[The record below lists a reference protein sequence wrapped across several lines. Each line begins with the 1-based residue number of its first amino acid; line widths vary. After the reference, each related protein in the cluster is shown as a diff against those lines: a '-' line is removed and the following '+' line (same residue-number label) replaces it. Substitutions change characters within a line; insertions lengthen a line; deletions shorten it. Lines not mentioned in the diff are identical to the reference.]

1 MRRDSPE
8 TTKHREQQFAFH
20 QKQESMSDMLANISK
35 EKAVS
40 LPNAKYVLFL
50 IDRMDSPA
58 FCNALGRFTEPGLKN
73 INAL

>member
-1 MRRDSPE
+1 ML
-8 TTKHREQQFAFH
+8 
-20 QKQESMSDMLANISK
+20 DMLADISK

-73 INAL
+73 TSIFNQILDTSIFNQLLFCLLQIF